1 MAITGDKYQKVKK
14 YYFEKESQVHQ
25 LQNTLAHQRLSQ
37 SRTSLDDSEYAARFS
52 RLEGLVAQL
61 SFSIRKSWKSIP
73 EFLHRGINKD
83 ALITGKQEMTA
94 VGRAFFSQ
102 WIVMN
107 LFDAYFHPD
116 LELGLSKDLKD
127 IWHNIRRF
135 CPPFQSA
142 EEEEALAAKMINW
155 RLTTLEGMQDKLRGP
170 DAQGHRQR
178 LIEMMNE
185 KLMADI
191 GHYLVD
197 PVPNDLQ
204 GGVSMILDLAVNV
217 ASHVPLE
224 SREVIIEYYN
234 PLFPVQAEVM
244 KIESGIPPL
253 ANPILVA
260 ETSPSSGGAEA
271 DRASLKSTGTRD
283 SGDVPDDA
291 RESKDEKGIRG
302 RLFGGGGNKVV
313 KPAPGA
319 ASATS
324 AAAGAKAQPGR
335 ETPKDKEERV
345 RISTGLSV
353 QIRGRS
359 VLVKAPVYC
368 L

>member
-1 MAITGDKYQKVKK
+1 M
-14 YYFEKESQVHQ
+14 
-25 LQNTLAHQRLSQ
+25 QNTLAHQRLSQ

-52 RLEGLVAQL
+52 RLEGLIAQL

-83 ALITGKQEMTA
+83 ALATGKQEMTA

-102 WIVMN
+102 WIVTN

-155 RLTTLEGMQDKLRGP
+155 RLTTLEGLQDKLRGP

-178 LIEMMNE
+178 LTEMMNE

-197 PVPNDLQ
+197 PPPADLQ

-224 SREVIIEYYN
+224 SREVIIEYFN
-234 PLFPVQAEVM
+234 PLFPLQVEVM
-244 KIESGIPPL
+244 KIETGIPAL
-253 ANPILVA
+253 TNPIVVT
-260 ETSPSSGGAEA
+260 EISPSSIAGAEA

-283 SGDVPDDA
+283 STDVPDDA
-291 RESKDEKGIRG
+291 TGGRDEKKG
-302 RLFGGGGNKVV
+302 RSMFGGLMGGVGSKVT
-313 KPAPGA
+313 KPVPGSAANSAA
-319 ASATS
+319 ASAK
-324 AAAGAKAQPGR
+324 GVQPGR

-345 RISTGLSV
+345 RISTGLAV

>member
-1 MAITGDKYQKVKK
+1 
-14 YYFEKESQVHQ
+14 
-25 LQNTLAHQRLSQ
+25 
-37 SRTSLDDSEYAARFS
+37 
-52 RLEGLVAQL
+52 
-61 SFSIRKSWKSIP
+61 
-73 EFLHRGINKD
+73 
-83 ALITGKQEMTA
+83 MTA

-102 WIVMN
+102 WLVTN
-107 LFDAYFHPD
+107 LFDEYFHPD

-155 RLTTLEGMQDKLRGP
+155 RLTTLEGLQDKLRGP

-178 LIEMMNE
+178 LTEMLNE

-197 PVPNDLQ
+197 PVPSDLQ
-204 GGVSMILDLAVNV
+204 GGVSMILDLAINV
-217 ASHVPLE
+217 AMHVPLE

-234 PLFPVQAEVM
+234 PLFPVQADLM
-244 KIESGIPPL
+244 KTETGIPPL
-253 ANPILVA
+253 ANPIVIT
-260 ETSPSSGGAEA
+260 EISPSSGSAEA

-291 RESKDEKGIRG
+291 TGGKDEKGRRG
-302 RLFGGGGNKVV
+302 MFGGLMGGNANKIVKV
-313 KPAPGA
+313 PPGSTTASAA
-319 ASATS
+319 ASA
-324 AAAGAKAQPGR
+324 KAVQPGR